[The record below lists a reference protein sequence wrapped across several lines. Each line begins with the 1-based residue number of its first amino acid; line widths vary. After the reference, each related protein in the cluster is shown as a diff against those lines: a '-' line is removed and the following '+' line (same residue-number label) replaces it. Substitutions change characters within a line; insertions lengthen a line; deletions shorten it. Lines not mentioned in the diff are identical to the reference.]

1 LAVIPWAARSSTP
14 RGALRGSCAKASLN
28 ENVLQL
34 APWVNFSNDSMRSV
48 GSTAWWGGVLS
59 GVDGVASALLQLTG
73 YNGGEQLAPRS
84 VGSG

>member
-1 LAVIPWAARSSTP
+1 MRAA
-14 RGALRGSCAKASLN
+14 
-28 ENVLQL
+28 
-34 APWVNFSNDSMRSV
+34 